1 MAKQA
6 LSADQEKIVES
17 LIKELGSGSVSLPD
31 MLRKAVAEG
40 ALWGGRESRRVLAQ
54 QVQAVLGEPVAHEAP
69 RTIAVASQPPTDAQK
84 KLSAREAPRTIAVAS
99 QPPTD
104 AQKKPS
110 AHEAPR
116 TIAVASQPPTDAQK
130 KPSECPVPRCHV
142 PGVKQFHNFCRKHY
156 NSLPESKKKELRAKQ
171 LLARKPP
178 PRQIVICPVPNCTN
192 TGIRTMHNFC
202 WQHYNS
208 LPEDNRKELRA
219 KQLAAHRKERK
230 LLRTEAARANE
241 GK

>member
-6 LSADQEKIVES
+6 LSADQEEIVES

-40 ALWGGRESRRVLAQ
+40 ARWGSRESRRVLVQ
-54 QVQAVLGEPVAHEAP
+54 QVQEVLGEPVAHEAP
-69 RTIAVASQPPTDAQK
+69 RTIAVANEPPK
-84 KLSAREAPRTIAVAS
+84 
-99 QPPTD
+99 
-104 AQKKPS
+104 
-110 AHEAPR
+110 
-116 TIAVASQPPTDAQK
+116 DAQK
-130 KPSECPVPRCHV
+130 KPSECPVPKCHV
-142 PGVKQFHNFCRKHY
+142 PGVRQFHNFCRKHY

-178 PRQIVICPVPNCTN
+178 AKQIVTCPVPNCTN

-202 WQHYNS
+202 QQHYSS
-208 LPEDNRKELRA
+208 LPEDKRTELRA

-230 LLRTEAARANE
+230 LLRSEAARASE
-241 GK
+241 GE